1 MITILGIDPGYGTIG
16 YGVVRFDNMKFTPV
30 QYGAAKTA
38 PGTPMHLRLCE
49 IYDDICTL
57 VDTFHPDEVAIE
69 ELFFSKN
76 VTTGIQVA
84 QARGVILL
92 ALAQKG
98 LHPVS
103 YTPNQVKLSVVGY
116 GGAEKKQVM
125 EMTKSILHLTKLPRP
140 DDAADALALAIKKNG
155 DARRLD
161 NDTVLF
167 VAAWVDRRVR
177 SHPAKMD
184 ATLQAA
190 TLFLDL
196 AQRFEA
202 AGQAALKTED
212 E

>member
-116 GGAEKKQVM
+116 GGAEEKTGDGNDEKHSPSHQAAA
-125 EMTKSILHLTKLPRP
+125 SGRCRGCACAGHLPRAFP
-140 DDAADALALAIKKNG
+140 AGHAL
-155 DARRLD
+155 
-161 NDTVLF
+161 
-167 VAAWVDRRVR
+167 
-177 SHPAKMD
+177 
-184 ATLQAA
+184 
-190 TLFLDL
+190 
-196 AQRFEA
+196 
-202 AGQAALKTED
+202 
-212 E
+212 

>member
-38 PGTPMHLRLCE
+38 PGIPMHLRLCE

-84 QARGVILL
+84 QARGVIQL

-140 DDAADALALAIKKNG
+140 DDAADALALAICHG
-155 DARRLD
+155 HSR
-161 NDTVLF
+161 
-167 VAAWVDRRVR
+167 
-177 SHPAKMD
+177 
-184 ATLQAA
+184 QAMRYEG
-190 TLFLDL
+190 LL
-196 AQRFEA
+196 
-202 AGQAALKTED
+202 
-212 E
+212 

>member
-92 ALAQKG
+92 ALAQ
-98 LHPVS
+98 
-103 YTPNQVKLSVVGY
+103 LSVVGY

-140 DDAADALALAIKKNG
+140 DDAADALALAICHG
-155 DARRLD
+155 HSR
-161 NDTVLF
+161 
-167 VAAWVDRRVR
+167 
-177 SHPAKMD
+177 
-184 ATLQAA
+184 QAMRYEG
-190 TLFLDL
+190 LL
-196 AQRFEA
+196 
-202 AGQAALKTED
+202 
-212 E
+212 

>member
-103 YTPNQVKLSVVGY
+103 YTRK
-116 GGAEKKQVM
+116 AF
-125 EMTKSILHLTKLPRP
+125 SISPSC
-140 DDAADALALAIKKNG
+140 
-155 DARRLD
+155 
-161 NDTVLF
+161 
-167 VAAWVDRRVR
+167 RVR
-177 SHPAKMD
+177 TMPRMRLRWPS
-184 ATLQAA
+184 ATGIPGRPCAMKA
-190 TLFLDL
+190 YY
-196 AQRFEA
+196 EV
-202 AGQAALKTED
+202 
-212 E
+212 

>member
-30 QYGAAKTA
+30 QYRCGKNRSRNTDA
-38 PGTPMHLRLCE
+38 PALMRFTMISVRWWTHFTR
-49 IYDDICTL
+49 TRWQS
-57 VDTFHPDEVAIE
+57 

-125 EMTKSILHLTKLPRP
+125 EMTKSILHL
-140 DDAADALALAIKKNG
+140 ANYY
-155 DARRLD
+155 
-161 NDTVLF
+161 
-167 VAAWVDRRVR
+167 RVR
-177 SHPAKMD
+177 TMPRMRLRWPS
-184 ATLQAA
+184 ATGIPGRPCAMKA
-190 TLFLDL
+190 YY
-196 AQRFEA
+196 EV
-202 AGQAALKTED
+202 
-212 E
+212 

>member
-1 MITILGIDPGYGTIG
+1 
-16 YGVVRFDNMKFTPV
+16 
-30 QYGAAKTA
+30 
-38 PGTPMHLRLCE
+38 MHLRLCE

-92 ALAQKG
+92 ALAQTG

-103 YTPNQVKLSVVGY
+103 

-140 DDAADALALAIKKNG
+140 DDAADALALAICHG
-155 DARRLD
+155 HSR
-161 NDTVLF
+161 
-167 VAAWVDRRVR
+167 
-177 SHPAKMD
+177 
-184 ATLQAA
+184 QAMRYEG
-190 TLFLDL
+190 LL
-196 AQRFEA
+196 
-202 AGQAALKTED
+202 
-212 E
+212 

>member
-103 YTPNQVKLSVVGY
+103 YTPN
-116 GGAEKKQVM
+116 
-125 EMTKSILHLTKLPRP
+125 LHLTKLPRP
-140 DDAADALALAIKKNG
+140 DDAADALALAICHG
-155 DARRLD
+155 HSR
-161 NDTVLF
+161 
-167 VAAWVDRRVR
+167 
-177 SHPAKMD
+177 
-184 ATLQAA
+184 QAMRYEG
-190 TLFLDL
+190 LL
-196 AQRFEA
+196 
-202 AGQAALKTED
+202 
-212 E
+212 